1 MTKNNQSLNY
11 TLIKSVLVSEI
22 NKYEG
27 LYEKYNSIHHLNILE
42 ALTLELKKVA
52 KHL

>member
-27 LYEKYNSIHHLNILE
+27 LYEKYNSILYLNILE
-42 ALTLELKKVA
+42 ALNLELKKVA